1 VSADGKLGGE
11 GFCQTAPWPHR
22 TVPKPRLLVC
32 TDWFPPGF
40 RAGGPIRSTAN
51 VVTLLANDFEIS
63 VITSDRDFQATEPYP
78 GLPSDTWLPYENGA
92 QVRYLSPACMT
103 AAAVGAIVGQ
113 TQPDCIY
120 LNSMFSLP
128 FTMAPLREVWRG
140 RYRGRVVLA
149 PRGMLHAGA
158 LRYKRLKKLAYLA
171 AFRASRI
178 AKKIVFH
185 ATDEREAIDIAAH
198 GLAARQDVVTLP
210 NVPEPPAA
218 HVSRIE
224 KRPGALRLL
233 FLGRV
238 SPKKNILTFIERLG
252 HEPEGSVTELGIVGP
267 IEDPA
272 YWQRC
277 REAIGRLPG
286 HVHVTYHGAV
296 AHADLHSLVATH
308 HFFVLP
314 TFGENFGHA
323 IFESLGAGRPV
334 IISDQTPWRGLAT
347 RGIGWDLPNSDSEA
361 WSQALRD
368 AAALDQVGYDAM
380 SHRAWA
386 FAREWF
392 AATDLRRGYA
402 ALMRSPLAQPES
414 FR

>member
-1 VSADGKLGGE
+1 
-11 GFCQTAPWPHR
+11 
-22 TVPKPRLLVC
+22 
-32 TDWFPPGF
+32 
-40 RAGGPIRSTAN
+40 
-51 VVTLLANDFEIS
+51 VTLLANDFEIS

-78 GLPSDTWLPYENGA
+78 GLPPDTWLPSENRA

-103 AAAVGAIVGQ
+103 ATAVGAVLRQ
-113 TQPDCIY
+113 TEPDCIY
-120 LNSMFSLP
+120 LNSMFSVP
-128 FTMAPLREVWRG
+128 FTMAPLREAWRG

-198 GLAARQDVVTLP
+198 RLAARQDVITLP

-218 HVSRIE
+218 DVSRIE
-224 KRPGALRLL
+224 KRPGELRLL
-233 FLGRV
+233 FLARV
-238 SPKKNILTFIERLG
+238 AANKNLLPLVQQLQALTSGMSIE
-252 HEPEGSVTELGIVGP
+252 VTVAGP
-267 IEDPA
+267 LEDHA
-272 YWQRC
+272 YWARC
-277 REAIGRLPG
+277 ESAISMLPPN
-286 HVHVTYHGAV
+286 VRVTYRGSLPHAEIHG
-296 AHADLHSLVATH
+296 LLATH
-308 HFFVLP
+308 HMLVLP
-314 TFGENFGHA
+314 TAGENFGHA

-334 IISDQTPWRGLAT
+334 IISDQTPWRGLAP
-347 RGIGWDLPNSDSEA
+347 RGIGWDLPNSDTEA

-368 AAALDQVGYDAM
+368 AAALDQGGYDAM

-402 ALMRSPLAQPES
+402 ALMGSPLAQPES
-414 FR
+414 VQ

>member
-1 VSADGKLGGE
+1 L
-11 GFCQTAPWPHR
+11 CQTAPWPYR

-51 VVTLLANDFEIS
+51 LVTLLANDFEIS

-78 GLPSDTWLPYENGA
+78 GLPPDTWLPYENRA

-171 AFRASRI
+171 TFRASRI

-185 ATDEREAIDIAAH
+185 ATDEREAIDIAAR
-198 GLAARQDVVTLP
+198 GLAARQEIVTLP
-210 NVPEPPAA
+210 NVPEPPAV
-218 HVSRIE
+218 HVSGIV
-224 KRPGALRLL
+224 KRPGELRLL

-238 SPKKNILTFIERLG
+238 SPKKNILALIERLAR
-252 HEPEGSVTELGIVGP
+252 EAQRAETELGIVGP

-277 REAIGRLPG
+277 QAAIASLPRN
-286 HVHVTYHGAV
+286 VQVTYHGAV
-296 AHADLHSLVATH
+296 AHADVHSLVTTH

-323 IFESLGAGRPV
+323 IFEALGVGRPV
-334 IISDQTPWRGLAT
+334 IISDQTPWRGLAPL
-347 RGIGWDLPNSDSEA
+347 GIGWDLPNSDSEA

-368 AAALDQVGYDAM
+368 AAALDQDRYDAM
-380 SHRAWA
+380 SQRSWA

-392 AATDLRRGYA
+392 AATDLRREYA
-402 ALMRSPLAQPES
+402 ALLGSPLPQPES